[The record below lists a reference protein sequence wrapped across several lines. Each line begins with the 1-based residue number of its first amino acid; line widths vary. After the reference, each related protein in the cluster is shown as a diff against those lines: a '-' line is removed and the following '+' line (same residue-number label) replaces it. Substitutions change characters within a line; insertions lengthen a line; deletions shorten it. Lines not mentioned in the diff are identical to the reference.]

1 MPTTLVPIDRRTE
14 RLHTI
19 GVEANGVM
27 MDPYTF
33 DTHDDWDPNYTYEI
47 INGVLI
53 VAPPP
58 GESER
63 GPNDLLGTFFINY
76 QEQHHEGGVLDET
89 LPEQTIKIGDDRRRA
104 DRVVWVGL
112 GRTPDPSEDVP
123 QIVIEFVSSGRRST
137 ARDYVVKRQ
146 EYIGVGVLEYWVID
160 RFERSMTLFL
170 PGGKSAVVGE
180 NAVYTTPLLPGFKLP
195 LSRLFAAADRW
206 DKPVAKSKSKG
217 RKRKS

>member
-1 MPTTLVPIDRRTE
+1 MPTTLVPIDRRTD

-19 GVEANGVM
+19 GLEANGVM

-58 GESER
+58 DIRERDPNEELGYLLRLYRDDPHCTMDATVSEH
-63 GPNDLLGTFFINY
+63 T
-76 QEQHHEGGVLDET
+76 VCT
-89 LPEQTIKIGDDRRRA
+89 ADDRRRA